1 MTNETTA
8 LGEPKPTG
16 PTAVQSYSGAPA
28 PVASSGGGMLSGI
41 GGTIAH
47 GMVIY

>member
-28 PVASSGGGMLSGI
+28 PAVASGGGMMSGI
-41 GGTIAH
+41 GGTIAT
-47 GMVIY
+47 GMVIV